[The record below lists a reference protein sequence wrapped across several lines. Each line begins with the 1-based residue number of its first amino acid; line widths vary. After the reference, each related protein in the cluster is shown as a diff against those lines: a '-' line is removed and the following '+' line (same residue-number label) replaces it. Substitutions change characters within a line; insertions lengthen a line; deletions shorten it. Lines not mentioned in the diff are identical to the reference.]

1 MENQKVVGEILL
13 FFSRYLSV
21 ILSILIIVILA
32 VIGIRLVA
40 VFQHRFEH
48 RIIERRIEPGQ
59 QSRMMTIERAGAGV
73 LNVIIIALAVLMILL
88 ALNINITPILASA
101 GIVGLAVSLGA
112 QSLIKDYIG
121 GVLILFENQFNVGE
135 DIEVDIVTGTVERI
149 ELRATY
155 VRDLQGKLFI
165 VPNGDI
171 RILSNNSR
179 DWRRVVVDLN
189 IAFDAEI
196 NQAVQALQAALQ
208 QADRDEVLKA
218 NLMEPP
224 TIQGWNSMTDWAVQ
238 VRLSAKTIPSKQA
251 ATAAALREYA
261 LQSLQEANIPLATP
275 PLIARK

>member
-1 MENQKVVGEILL
+1 MENQNVVSEILI

-32 VIGIRLVA
+32 AIGIRLVT

-48 RIIERRIEPGQ
+48 KIIERRIDPGQ
-59 QSRMMTIERAGAGV
+59 QSRMMTLERAGAGA
-73 LNVIIIALAVLMILL
+73 LKVIIIVLTILMILL

-112 QSLIKDYIG
+112 QSLIKDFIG

-189 IAFDAEI
+189 IAFDADI
-196 NQAVQALQAALQ
+196 KQAVQALQAALQ
-208 QADRDEVLKA
+208 QADRDERLKA
-218 NLMEPP
+218 NLLEPP
-224 TIQGWNSMTDWAVQ
+224 TIQGWNNMSDWAVQ
-238 VRLSAKTIPSKQA
+238 VRLAAKTIPSKQA
-251 ATAAALREYA
+251 TTAAALREYA
-261 LQSLQEANIPLATP
+261 LQALQEANIPLATP
-275 PLIARK
+275 PSVARQ